1 MTDNTA
7 TNNDNVDL
15 TQESADDS
23 ELVRKLRRE
32 IRDRNQRLQETEQ
45 AKTEI
50 ERTSLFK
57 ELGIDPSKGMGKL
70 FAQAYDG
77 EMTTEAVKAAAEEYE
92 LPLGTQQAQEPG
104 EQSDSSDA
112 SESTSSVDPSERD
125 AHRRADAASAGADP
139 ADTKEDPTHKGFQA
153 FDETMQTTGS
163 RDQAMA
169 SHFSSKLAATLEQHK
184 RGS

>member
-1 MTDNTA
+1 MTDSTA
-7 TNNDNVDL
+7 TNDDNVDL

-32 IRDRNQRLQETEQ
+32 IRERNQRIQETEQ
-45 AKTEI
+45 AKTQL
-50 ERTSLFK
+50 ERQSLFK

-77 EMTTEAVKAAAEEYE
+77 EMTPEAVKAAAEEYE
-92 LPLGTQQAQEPG
+92 LPLGTQQAQEPST
-104 EQSDSSDA
+104 QDDSGQA
-112 SESTSSVDPSERD
+112 SESTTSVDPSEQD

-139 ADTKEDPTHKGFQA
+139 ADTREDPTHKGFEA
-153 FDETMQTTGS
+153 FEETMQTTGS

-184 RGS
+184 RDS